1 MAKRRAGG
9 RGYAA
14 QVSEPGRSGRPIVAI
29 VGRPNVGKSA
39 LFNRLSGARLAI
51 VDDTPGVTRDRLYA
65 DARAYGRNY
74 VLVDTGGLDPESED
88 PLKQSIAAQVRVAL
102 SEADVVICVLDG
114 TMEPMAADRE
124 AIKLLR
130 QTELPVLY
138 VANKIDNSAMSIQAK
153 DLYRLGIS
161 ELREVSALHGHGI
174 GDLEQAL
181 AEALAKCAGPAESA
195 SLEQDSE
202 LDPDVA
208 SEARADT
215 DASTAADARLARIAI
230 VGRPNAGK
238 SSLVNRL
245 LGEARQIVDDRPG
258 TTVDSVDA
266 LYENGGAPV
275 VLIDTAGIRRKRAVE
290 HGLEMQAV
298 MQAIRAVDR
307 SDTVVLMV
315 DATSGASQQDARIAG
330 LAIERG
336 RALCIVLNKI
346 DLLKPEQRDA
356 VLARAKDVFAFAP
369 WAPIHR
375 ISARTGQGV
384 TAMMKVVR
392 AVTENRRKRVST
404 GEVNRFFEEVLAHH
418 PPPTSGGRSVRLYY
432 VTQVRSGPPVFMVST
447 NHPDRVHFSY
457 QRYLTNQLRERFG
470 FDGTPVI
477 VHYRAHDR
485 RKNE

>member
-1 MAKRRAGG
+1 MSKQRSGG
-9 RGYAA
+9 RGRAA

-51 VDDTPGVTRDRLYA
+51 VDGTPGVTRDRLYA
-65 DARAYGRNY
+65 DARAYGRDY

-130 QTELPVLY
+130 QTKLPVHY
-138 VANKIDNSAMSIQAK
+138 VANKIDNSAASIQAK
-153 DLYRLGIS
+153 ELYRLGIS
-161 ELREVSALHGHGI
+161 DLQEVSALHGHGI

-181 AEALAKCAGPAESA
+181 AEALPKAPGEPDSALLESHSEADSEEPADADASEDAGP
-195 SLEQDSE
+195 Q
-202 LDPDVA
+202 
-208 SEARADT
+208 
-215 DASTAADARLARIAI
+215 RLSRIAI

-245 LGEARQIVDDRPG
+245 LGEERQIVDDRPG
-258 TTVDSVDA
+258 TTVDSVDT
-266 LYENGGAPV
+266 LYEGGGAPL

-298 MQAIRAVDR
+298 MQAIRAVER

-336 RALCIVLNKI
+336 RALCIVLNKV
-346 DLLKPEQRDA
+346 DLLRPDERGA

-369 WAPIHR
+369 WAPISR

-384 TAMMKVVR
+384 GATMKVVR
-392 AVTENRRKRVST
+392 SVTENRKKRVST

-432 VTQVRSGPPVFMVST
+432 VTQVRSAPPVFMVST

-485 RKNE
+485 KKQ